1 MYKRQVRI
9 LSEGGTTRTERLTW
23 AWQAALG
30 RTPAPDEL
38 KVANEFVQQAL
49 DRYADD
55 AKAADELLSVG
66 LTSVPSHLSTTETAG
81 WASVALA
88 FLNLSEVITRN

>member
-1 MYKRQVRI
+1 MTSLRFRNARATLAQPAVSVVERCD
-9 LSEGGTTRTERLTW
+9 GT
-23 AWQAALG
+23 
-30 RTPAPDEL
+30 
-38 KVANEFVQQAL
+38 
-49 DRYADD
+49 
-55 AKAADELLSVG
+55 LLSVG